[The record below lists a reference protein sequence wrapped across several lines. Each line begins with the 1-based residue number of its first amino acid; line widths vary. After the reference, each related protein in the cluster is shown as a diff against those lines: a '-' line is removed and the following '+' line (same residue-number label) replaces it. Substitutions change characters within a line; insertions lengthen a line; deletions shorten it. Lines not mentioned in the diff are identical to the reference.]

1 MNRAEQQWKVI
12 YTASRQEKKV
22 ADMLTKFGIEHYLP
36 MVKKLRLWSDRKKWV
51 EVPLFN
57 GYVFVKPTEFQRDKV
72 LETPGVVKYLR
83 YNGEDALLRDVEIDF
98 IMRII
103 QNGYD
108 VEVSEMQFNKGQLVT
123 ITAGPLKGIEA
134 EILRV
139 DGNSNEILIGF
150 ETISQTLRVTLPS
163 GILKKKSA

>member
-1 MNRAEQQWKVI
+1 
-12 YTASRQEKKV
+12 
-22 ADMLTKFGIEHYLP
+22 MLTKFGIEHYLP

-103 QNGYD
+103 QNGYE

>member
-1 MNRAEQQWKVI
+1 
-12 YTASRQEKKV
+12 
-22 ADMLTKFGIEHYLP
+22 MLTKFGIEHYLP